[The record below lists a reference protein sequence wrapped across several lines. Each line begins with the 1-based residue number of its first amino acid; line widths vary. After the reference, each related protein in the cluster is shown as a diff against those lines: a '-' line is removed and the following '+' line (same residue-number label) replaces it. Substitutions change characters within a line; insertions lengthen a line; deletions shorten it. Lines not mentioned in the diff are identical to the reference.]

1 MQNNNLD
8 LICNLIDNISEHI
21 YSTQKLNVEL
31 QEELQNTK
39 RKAENTLDRA
49 TFMIINT
56 LDFIYSI
63 KKSLEIESLQIIIDK
78 ILKKLMLFLEEIGVQ
93 EIVLEDNCIVDSKL
107 TRVVDT
113 KNGAYNQKPG
123 SIIEICRRGYIRS
136 GKVIRPVDVV
146 TIK

>member
-113 KNGAYNQKPG
+113 KEGAYNQKPG

-146 TIK
+146 TLK

>member
-93 EIVLEDNCIVDSKL
+93 EIILEDNCIVDSKL

-113 KNGAYNQKPG
+113 KKGAYNQKPG

-146 TIK
+146 TLK

>member
-8 LICNLIDNISEHI
+8 LICKLIDNISGHI

-31 QEELQNTK
+31 QEELQNVN
-39 RKAENTLDRA
+39 RESANTLDRA
-49 TFMIINT
+49 ALRVINT

-63 KKSLEIESLQIIIDK
+63 KKTLEIESLQIIIDK
-78 ILKKLMLFLEEIGVQ
+78 ILKKLRLFLEEIGVS

>member
-8 LICNLIDNISEHI
+8 LICNLIDNISQHI

-113 KNGAYNQKPG
+113 KEGAYNQKPG

-146 TIK
+146 TLK

>member
-1 MQNNNLD
+1 MHNNNLD
-8 LICNLIDNISEHI
+8 LICQLIDNINEHI
-21 YSTQKLNVEL
+21 CHTQKLNVEL

-39 RKAENTLDRA
+39 HKVENTLDRA
-49 TFMIINT
+49 TFRIINT

-63 KKSLEIESLQIIIDK
+63 KKTLEIESLQIIIDK
-78 ILKKLMLFLEEIGVQ
+78 ILKKLILFLEEIGVK
-93 EIVLEDNCIVDSKL
+93 EIVLEDNCTVDSKL

-113 KNGAYNQKPG
+113 KDAGYNQKPG

-146 TIK
+146 TLK